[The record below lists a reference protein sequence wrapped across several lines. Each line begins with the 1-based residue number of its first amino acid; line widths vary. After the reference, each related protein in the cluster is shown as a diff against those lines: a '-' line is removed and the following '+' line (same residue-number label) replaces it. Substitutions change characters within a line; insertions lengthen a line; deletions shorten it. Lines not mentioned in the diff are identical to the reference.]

1 MVDETDRRLI
11 QALQRDGRQP
21 VAELAR
27 RLDLPR
33 TTVQDRLRRLME
45 EGVILGFEP
54 VLDHAKLGNPVT
66 AIVFAAF
73 QAGADISQKELASR
87 IAEVEGV
94 EEVHVISGE
103 WDLFLK
109 VRAATIEDVGE
120 KVVEGVRNIEGVAR
134 TLTSASFHGV
144 RSRP

>member
-27 RLDLPR
+27 TLDLPR

-45 EGVILGFEP
+45 EGVIQGFEP
-54 VLDHAKLGNPVT
+54 VLDHAKLGDPVT

-73 QAGADISQKELASR
+73 EAGADISQKELASR
-87 IAEVEGV
+87 IAEVDGV

-109 VRAATIEDVGE
+109 VRAPSIEAVGE
-120 KVVEGVRNIEGVAR
+120 KVIEDVRNLEGVAR